1 MKGQLWGQL
10 ITEMKLIHISD
21 LHLGKRIYDFSMTD
35 EQEYILNEIIAIT
48 DREKPEALIIAGD
61 IYDKSVPSSEA
72 VLIIFCTSFLK
83 EDLRC
88 LLSAETTILLKEL
101 LSEED

>member
-72 VLIIFCTSFLK
+72 VLIFDNFLYK
-83 EDLRC
+83 
-88 LLSAETTILLKEL
+88 LSQRGLKVFVI
-101 LSEED
+101 SGNHDSP